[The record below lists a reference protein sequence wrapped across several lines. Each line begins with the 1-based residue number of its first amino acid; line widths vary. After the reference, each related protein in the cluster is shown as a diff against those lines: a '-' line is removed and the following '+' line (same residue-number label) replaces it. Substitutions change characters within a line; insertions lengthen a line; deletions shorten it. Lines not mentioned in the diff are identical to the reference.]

1 MLSEAL
7 KQKPVDW
14 AQVESIL
21 RSYPSWEDAVTE
33 YANAHYQNHAFALDT
48 FHRNNRGAYLR
59 RGLVAVFVDGHR
71 PASLCQAVALYQPNG
86 PAPRAALSK
95 YFAQN
100 PETKIHKFKMKEAE
114 ALTEMGKEDLKP
126 KIPAVPT
133 TGSWWRTADG
143 GFVINLQFSAKA
155 TDEQITHWF
164 IKHMEE
170 A

>member
-21 RSYPSWEDAVTE
+21 RGYPSWEDAVTE

-100 PETKIHKFKMKEAE
+100 PETKIHKFKRKMPEAI
-114 ALTEMGKEDLKP
+114 LNMQPEDVKP
-126 KIPAVPT
+126 KLPAAPLS
-133 TGSWWRTADG
+133 GAWWRTADG
-143 GFVINLQFSAKA
+143 GFAINLQFDTQA
-155 TDEQITHWF
+155 TDEQVTHWF
-164 IKHMEE
+164 NRCLEE